1 MYNLG
6 SFNPKSC
13 FRLAYLK
20 ILWSYCHYLFTS
32 NHDFTVYLNQ
42 CMYSNLLYSWQAS
55 YPIELFLWYKKP
67 SHNQTNIWHVNLNT
81 LDWFPYFLLTD
92 DGTQVLPKTINVRD
106 DNTVLQQDY
115 FINADIQPKAGE
127 LQSNDKS
134 TPWNLQNLLCC
145 FHLDFV

>member
-1 MYNLG
+1 MISQSTWINACTVI
-6 SFNPKSC
+6 C
-13 FRLAYLK
+13 FTPDKLY
-20 ILWSYCHYLFTS
+20 IQS
-32 NHDFTVYLNQ
+32 NCFCGV
-42 CMYSNLLYSWQAS
+42 
-55 YPIELFLWYKKP
+55 KKP

-81 LDWFPYFLLTD
+81 LDWFPYFLLTN

-115 FINADIQPKAGE
+115 FIYADIQPKAGE
-127 LQSNDKS
+127 LQSNDIS